1 MLKIAVVD
9 DNQTE
14 IFKIKEMCEQYTI
27 DTKTRI
33 LINEFTNGY
42 DFIESYTADY
52 DIIFLDIEMPH
63 LNGMTLA
70 KKLQAL
76 DSHAILV
83 FITNLSQ
90 YAINGYE
97 VGAYDYLLKP
107 VSYEVFKIKLNRI
120 RMVLDAKRKAG
131 LTIQTE
137 SGYIRVDIETLHYAE
152 SKGHYV
158 YLKTIGNEYK
168 IRARLSDIEQKIN
181 KPSFA
186 RANQSVL
193 VNLQYID
200 KIERNDIYISEKIVS
215 ISRSRKNEFMDK
227 FTVFLG
233 NGVIL

>member
-1 MLKIAVVD
+1 MLKIAVID

-14 IFKIKEMCEQYTI
+14 VVRIREMCEQYTG
-27 DTKTRI
+27 DTETKI

-42 DFIESYTADY
+42 DFIENYTADY
-52 DIIFLDIEMPH
+52 DIIFMDIEMPH

-70 KKLQAL
+70 KKLQSL
-76 DSHAILV
+76 DSEAILV

-90 YAINGYE
+90 YAIKGYE

-107 VSYEVFKIKLNRI
+107 VSYEIFKVKLNGIKR
-120 RMVLDAKRKAG
+120 VLDVKRKVG
-131 LTIQTE
+131 LAIQTE
-137 SGYIRVDIETLHYAE
+137 NGYVRVNVDTLLYAE

-158 YLKTIGNEYK
+158 YLKTTSDEYR
-168 IRARLSDIEQKIN
+168 IRARLSDIESKLSTL
-181 KPSFA
+181 SFA

-193 VNLQYID
+193 VNLQYIN
-200 KIERNDIYISEKIVS
+200 KIERNDIYIDKKIVS
-215 ISRSRKNEFMDK
+215 ISRSRKSEFMDK